1 MSKRIFILLIVLM
14 SVSLIGIIL
23 IQSFFIF
30 KNYEENDKQFSINV
44 NYVLEE
50 TTSIVERNEFRK
62 YVRKFRDLIVNE
74 SQADTLSIQNLI
86 IIDQNPEKRETIVYK
101 NGVIE
106 ESIIIPKTKSYYDN
120 IIDIIS
126 DQANIPENNIAIKRV
141 SNQREE
147 KVFSNQRIEDNL
159 SPEEFLL
166 KVGKISKSKEV
177 LFETAYNDLSKR
189 NPIEDRIG
197 DLNKFEEVLEGNFNK
212 MDIAL
217 DFEYAIFNEEN
228 LTKIASE
235 GFEID
240 APNYSSLI
248 FKDENDLSNYS
259 LKVNFP
265 GRTPFL
271 LSSLIS
277 VILTSVIFTSIIIIA
292 YITTILLLLRQRQ
305 ISQIKTDFIN
315 NMTHEFK
322 TPIATINLA
331 LSAIKNPKTIV
342 NKQKVKKYLQMIN
355 DENNR
360 MHDQVENVL
369 MISHLERNELNIE
382 KSKQDI
388 NEIIDLAISHLSL
401 IIENKNGKI
410 ITEKNAPNSKVI
422 GNETHLINV
431 FVNILDNAI
440 KYNENCPEI
449 SVKTKN
455 INNKILIEI
464 IDNGIGM
471 SKSVQSKIFDKF
483 YRKQTGDLHDVK
495 GHGLGLAY
503 VKKIINFHNGNISVD
518 SVINQGSSFTIQ
530 LNTITNN

>member
-1 MSKRIFILLIVLM
+1 M
-14 SVSLIGIIL
+14 
-23 IQSFFIF
+23 
-30 KNYEENDKQFSINV
+30 N
-44 NYVLEE
+44 
-50 TTSIVERNEFRK
+50 
-62 YVRKFRDLIVNE
+62 
-74 SQADTLSIQNLI
+74 
-86 IIDQNPEKRETIVYK
+86 IIDMLTNDAFQ
-101 NGVIE
+101 
-106 ESIIIPKTKSYYDN
+106 TKSYYDN

-212 MDIAL
+212 MNIDL

-342 NKQKVKKYLQMIN
+342 NKQKVKK
-355 DENNR
+355 
-360 MHDQVENVL
+360 
-369 MISHLERNELNIE
+369 
-382 KSKQDI
+382 
-388 NEIIDLAISHLSL
+388 
-401 IIENKNGKI
+401 
-410 ITEKNAPNSKVI
+410 
-422 GNETHLINV
+422 
-431 FVNILDNAI
+431 
-440 KYNENCPEI
+440 
-449 SVKTKN
+449 
-455 INNKILIEI
+455 
-464 IDNGIGM
+464 
-471 SKSVQSKIFDKF
+471 
-483 YRKQTGDLHDVK
+483 
-495 GHGLGLAY
+495 
-503 VKKIINFHNGNISVD
+503 
-518 SVINQGSSFTIQ
+518 
-530 LNTITNN
+530 